1 MVIRGAVA
9 LSQFIGDTDDN
20 ALELGGMYFQTN
32 PCISITVV
40 SMNHYA

>member
-20 ALELGGMYFQTN
+20 ALELGV
-32 PCISITVV
+32 CIFRLTL
-40 SMNHYA
+40 A